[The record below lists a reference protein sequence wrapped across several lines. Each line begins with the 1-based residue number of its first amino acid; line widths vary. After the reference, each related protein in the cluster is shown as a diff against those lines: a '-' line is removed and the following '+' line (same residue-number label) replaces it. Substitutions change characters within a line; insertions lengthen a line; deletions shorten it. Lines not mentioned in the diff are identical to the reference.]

1 MVWDVGG
8 LGVSGVDSFDV
19 GGFDSLDV
27 DGVGVGGL
35 GVDSVGVDGF
45 RGDGGSVS
53 LIGLGGGN
61 RGGEG
66 EAGKDAKVVSK
77 GVESEFYCGE
87 RC

>member
-8 LGVSGVDSFDV
+8 LGVSGVDGFDV

-66 EAGKDAKVVSK
+66 DAGKDAKVVSK

>member
-1 MVWDVGG
+1 MDGLDVD
-8 LGVSGVDSFDV
+8 GVGV

-27 DGVGVGGL
+27 DGVGVGGMGVGGL
-35 GVDSVGVDGF
+35 GVDGVGVDGF
-45 RGDGGSVS
+45 RGNGGSVS
-53 LIGLGGGN
+53 LIGFGGGD

-66 EAGKDAKVVSK
+66 DAGKDTKAVSK